1 MPLSRREFLLDSA
14 ASTLFAS
21 SARVRGQ
28 HSAFPFQHGVA
39 SGDPLTDRVILW
51 TRLSLPKGT
60 TSAACQWLVATDP
73 QLQNVVQQGQVFTGA
88 HRDFTVKVD
97 VDGLQPGRSYYY
109 VFETAGLRSDIGR
122 TKTLPTGN
130 VQHLRLAYTS
140 CSNITRGHFNV
151 YKELARRADLDAILH
166 LGDYIYEYAD
176 LDHCERTGR
185 LHQPLHETHTLTDYR
200 QRHACYK
207 QDKDLQEVHR
217 QHPFLVIWDDH
228 EVANNAWKGG
238 ADNHESDSEGN
249 WHERLSGAVRAYLEW
264 MPLREPELP
273 ERGIYRSFR
282 FGDLVD
288 LTMLDTRL
296 AGRDAQAEDMDER
309 NRQDRTLLGQT
320 QEQWLAETLASS
332 VQQQVRWNLT
342 GQQVMVAQLGT
353 NNMPFNYDQWDGY
366 PAARKRLF
374 DSVRNAGVENWVVLT
389 GDIHSSWALELY
401 DDPFADNTGKPVGVE
416 LVTPA
421 VTSPGIESQVRAD
434 VAAASLETLLP
445 HLNFVDFFYRGYV
458 LLDITHERLQA
469 EWWVVDNIDSHRYAS
484 NCLRALS
491 MKAGTHE
498 LQAAT
503 HLSLQQQASPLA
515 PAFADELAVLR
526 RWRHNWSNTLDGM
539 LASSN
544 SL

>member
-1 MPLSRREFLLDSA
+1 MPLTRREFLLDSA
-14 ASTLFAS
+14 ATTLFAS
-21 SARVRGQ
+21 SARVRGE
-28 HSAFPFQHGVA
+28 HSAFPFRHGVA
-39 SGDPLTDRVILW
+39 SGDPLADRVILW
-51 TRLSLPKGT
+51 TRLSLPEGT
-60 TSAACQWLVATDP
+60 ASAACQWLVATDP
-73 QLQNVVQQGQVFTGA
+73 QLQNVVQSGQVFTGA

-97 VDGLQPGRSYYY
+97 VGGLQPGNSYYY
-109 VFETAGLRSDIGR
+109 VFEVAGIRSDIGR
-122 TKTLPTGN
+122 TRTLPTGS

-151 YKELARRADLDAILH
+151 YKELAKRADLDAILH

-176 LDHCERTGR
+176 LENCERTGR
-185 LHQPLHETHTLTDYR
+185 LHAPLHETQTLADYR

-238 ADNHESDSEGN
+238 ADNHESDSEGT
-249 WHERLSGAVRAYLEW
+249 WHERLSAAVRAYLEW
-264 MPLREPELP
+264 MPLREPERP
-273 ERGIYRSFR
+273 EQGIYRSFR

-296 AGRDAQAEDMDER
+296 AGRDVQAEDMEER
-309 NRQDRTLLGQT
+309 NRPDRTLLGQT
-320 QEQWLAETLASS
+320 QEQWLAEAMAAS
-332 VQQQVRWNLT
+332 VQAQVRWNLT

-421 VTSPGIESQVRAD
+421 VTSPGIESQTRAD
-434 VAAASLETLLP
+434 IAAGSLEAVLP
-445 HLNFVDFFYRGYV
+445 HLNFVDFYYRGYV

-469 EWWVVDNIDSHRYAS
+469 EWWVVDNVDSHRYAS
-484 NCLRALS
+484 SCLRALS
-491 MKAGTHE
+491 MASGSHQ
-498 LQAAT
+498 LQAASA
-503 HLSLQQQASPLA
+503 LSQPRTAAPLA

>member
-1 MPLSRREFLLDSA
+1 M
-14 ASTLFAS
+14 
-21 SARVRGQ
+21 
-28 HSAFPFQHGVA
+28 
-39 SGDPLTDRVILW
+39 
-51 TRLSLPKGT
+51 
-60 TSAACQWLVATDP
+60 
-73 QLQNVVQQGQVFTGA
+73 
-88 HRDFTVKVD
+88 
-97 VDGLQPGRSYYY
+97 
-109 VFETAGLRSDIGR
+109 
-122 TKTLPTGN
+122 
-130 VQHLRLAYTS
+130 
-140 CSNITRGHFNV
+140 
-151 YKELARRADLDAILH
+151 
-166 LGDYIYEYAD
+166 
-176 LDHCERTGR
+176 
-185 LHQPLHETHTLTDYR
+185 
-200 QRHACYK
+200 
-207 QDKDLQEVHR
+207 
-217 QHPFLVIWDDH
+217 
-228 EVANNAWKGG
+228 
-238 ADNHESDSEGN
+238 
-249 WHERLSGAVRAYLEW
+249 
-264 MPLREPELP
+264 
-273 ERGIYRSFR
+273 
-282 FGDLVD
+282 
-288 LTMLDTRL
+288 
-296 AGRDAQAEDMDER
+296 
-309 NRQDRTLLGQT
+309 
-320 QEQWLAETLASS
+320 
-332 VQQQVRWNLT
+332 
-342 GQQVMVAQLGT
+342 
-353 NNMPFNYDQWDGY
+353 
-366 PAARKRLF
+366 
-374 DSVRNAGVENWVVLT
+374 VLT